1 MNNDPNSI
9 NNTPIESLEPEI
21 LEPTTEPVQPVPVAP
36 EQLTQP
42 VPPVQPMEKQMGT
55 NPHQHVDMN
64 SLTPRTVFDTEV
76 KEPEP
81 KKQEAPKKDDKPDA
95 PKEKSAAFPLI
106 LFILVVAAG
115 GYFLYTQFGSKPA
128 ENIYEQPQEEV
139 KKEENEEK
147 EETTEK
153 EETKEETAQQDNNTE
168 NNQQSKDIEIV
179 PGTILYLYENNSI
192 GLDKFTAEYIS
203 NTDTDIKVRIILNET
218 NSKEYTIKYG
228 EKTSITG
235 LKNQIVITKGSDNF
249 SIEFK

>member
-81 KKQEAPKKDDKPDA
+81 KKQEAPKKDDKQDA
-95 PKEKSAAFPLI
+95 PKEKSACFINVTSSPLKQFSDI
-106 LFILVVAAG
+106 FLFV
-115 GYFLYTQFGSKPA
+115 
-128 ENIYEQPQEEV
+128 
-139 KKEENEEK
+139 
-147 EETTEK
+147 
-153 EETKEETAQQDNNTE
+153 
-168 NNQQSKDIEIV
+168 
-179 PGTILYLYENNSI
+179 
-192 GLDKFTAEYIS
+192 
-203 NTDTDIKVRIILNET
+203 
-218 NSKEYTIKYG
+218 
-228 EKTSITG
+228 
-235 LKNQIVITKGSDNF
+235 
-249 SIEFK
+249 